1 MFLELIA
8 IIAAGFGLAG
18 VALTLDFIA
27 RKRLPKWIFP
37 ASAGAGMLLM
47 AIWLEYSWLDRTAG
61 SFPEGVEVASTNE
74 VRSWYRPWTW
84 VVPLTTRLV
93 AIDRRFDRHHAD
105 MPGHV
110 LSQVILA
117 GRWEPTRQFSAVFD
131 CDGRRRADMVDGVG
145 FGDGGRLDNARWVR
159 LSADDPVLRT
169 ACGQVP
175 SAPPQED

>member
-8 IIAAGFGLAG
+8 IVAAGFGLAG
-18 VALTLDFIA
+18 IVLSLNLLA
-27 RKRLPKWIFP
+27 RKRLPKWIIP

-93 AIDRRFDRHHAD
+93 AIDRRFNREHAD
-105 MPGHV
+105 MPGQV
-110 LSQVILA
+110 LAQVLLA

-131 CDGRRRADMVDGVG
+131 CERHRRADLVGDVVLNEDGS
-145 FGDGGRLDNARWVR
+145 LENAGWIR
-159 LSADDPVLRT
+159 LSADDPLLRL
-169 ACGQVP
+169 ACTPLTDG
-175 SAPPQED
+175 

>member
-18 VALTLDFIA
+18 IALTLNFILG
-27 RKRLPKWIFP
+27 RRLPKWIFP

-47 AIWLEYSWLDRTAG
+47 AIWLEYSWLERTAG

-84 VVPLTTRLV
+84 AVPLTTRLV
-93 AIDRRFDRHHAD
+93 AIDRRFNRAHAG

-110 LSQVILA
+110 MAQVLLA

-131 CDGRRRADMVDGVG
+131 CTGHRRTDLLGDVVLNDDGSLG
-145 FGDGGRLDNARWVR
+145 NARWVR
-159 LSADDPVLRT
+159 LPVDDPLLQM
-169 ACGQVP
+169 ACT
-175 SAPPQED
+175 PPTGG

>member
-8 IIAAGFGLAG
+8 IVAAGFGLAG
-18 VALTLDFIA
+18 IVLSLNLLA
-27 RKRLPKWIFP
+27 RKRLPKWILP

-84 VVPLTTRLV
+84 MVPLTTRLI
-93 AIDRRFDRHHAD
+93 AIDRRFNREHAD
-105 MPGHV
+105 MPGQV
-110 LSQVILA
+110 LAQVLLA

-131 CDGRRRADMVDGVG
+131 CERHRRADLVGDVVLNEDGS
-145 FGDGGRLDNARWVR
+145 LENAGWIR
-159 LSADDPVLRT
+159 LSADDPLLRL
-169 ACGQVP
+169 ACTPLTDG
-175 SAPPQED
+175 